1 MKRLRRLKYPGTWLG
16 VLALLFLLTA
26 LDAMRPPQ
34 NQVTARLYLASVRF
48 YRADIHPF
56 TAHYIHCRYNPTC
69 SHYSEQAVERF
80 GIARGLWLTAKR
92 VASCNPSVP
101 MGTDDPLPAS

>member
-1 MKRLRRLKYPGTWLG
+1 MNLKRLKHPGTWLG
-16 VLALLFLLTA
+16 VLGMLLLLVA

-34 NQVTARLYLASVRF
+34 RQVTARLYLAGVRF
-48 YRADIHPF
+48 YRADVHPF
-56 TAHYIHCRYNPTC
+56 TAHYIRCRYSPTC

-92 VASCNPSVP
+92 VASCTPAVP
-101 MGTDDPLPAS
+101 MGTYDPLPAS

>member
-1 MKRLRRLKYPGTWLG
+1 MSRLKHPGTWLG
-16 VLALLFLLTA
+16 VLGMLLLLVA

-34 NQVTARLYLASVRF
+34 RQVTARLYLAGVRF
-48 YRADIHPF
+48 YRADVHPF
-56 TAHYIHCRYNPTC
+56 TAHHIRCRYSPTC

-92 VASCNPSVP
+92 VASCTPAVP
-101 MGTDDPLPAS
+101 MGTYDPLPAS